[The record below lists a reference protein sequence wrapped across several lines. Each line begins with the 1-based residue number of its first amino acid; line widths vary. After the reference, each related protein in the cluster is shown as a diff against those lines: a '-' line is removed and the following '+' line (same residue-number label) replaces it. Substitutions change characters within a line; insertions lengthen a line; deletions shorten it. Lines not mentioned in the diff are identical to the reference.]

1 MSKVLDASNTTA
13 DDPSSVIIDRPA
25 SIIRRGLLLQP
36 ATYASV
42 CFLMLLL
49 FPELPMAARLVLIA
63 GVLLTLRRWG
73 AVMILLL
80 VQVDLFLREGR
91 VFSTLGGS
99 DGLILAFITVAVV
112 MFVSR
117 QRLLLMHLAG
127 MSFRNLIRRWT
138 GRPEASRSATVT
150 SSRLNSADDQ
160 TDPAETNPA
169 DALIQNVNASAMSI
183 LPLIPAAL
191 RSLAIL
197 LCCVTAARYLLTRIP
212 SNFELTGQIRDL
224 VNEDPTLS
232 SAALLLMFLLAV
244 WVVIGEI
251 NWRQLTP
258 EQARVY
264 LRSELLRET
273 YPDVRMFVIRRIR
286 RRQKRVLATSKS
298 QETGSS
304 KADKSK

>member
-1 MSKVLDASNTTA
+1 MSRVLDASNTTA

-25 SIIRRGLLLQP
+25 NIVQRGLLLQP

-42 CFLMLLL
+42 CFLLLLL

-91 VFSTLGGS
+91 VFSTLGGT
-99 DGLILAFITVAVV
+99 DGLILAFISVAVV
-112 MFVSR
+112 MFVCR

-127 MSFRNLIRRWT
+127 LSFRDFIRRWT
-138 GRPEASRSATVT
+138 GRQEASRSAAGT

-160 TDPAETNPA
+160 TNPAATNPA
-169 DALIQNVNASAMSI
+169 DALIQNVKASAMSI